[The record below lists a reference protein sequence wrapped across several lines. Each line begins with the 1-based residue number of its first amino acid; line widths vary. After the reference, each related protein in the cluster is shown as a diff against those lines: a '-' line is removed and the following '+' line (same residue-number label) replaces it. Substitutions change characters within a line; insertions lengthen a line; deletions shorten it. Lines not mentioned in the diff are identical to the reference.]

1 MTILSEM
8 RAFLDGKIKERANG
22 NKSRDIDLICYYY
35 GFGDSEF
42 PTLEEVAQRFD
53 NIGTRERV
61 RQIIARDFRSAVTPD
76 EVPSTRLLLDIL
88 SSRPYWVSSDL
99 DEAVTQEGIAEG
111 SFSLPGLLRLLD
123 DLKFE
128 HSYAALSSELLPAPR
143 SALRGATEY
152 FLVNKRDISRLRAL
166 LQRAR
171 AFPGRKGIARFE
183 DLESTHD
190 DFPAHKDL
198 MLKIIRLHPDTW
210 VRQRNDGL
218 WYLFEDRDNSLIN
231 SCRKALTA
239 FEECDLAKL
248 AQSSQS
254 LLRRRSSRYT
264 RPPVDLIED
273 YLRTSRHFAVDE
285 GTVRRPPSFRPVR
298 LNDIEEDLIQYL
310 RAHREVRYEAA
321 RAFLEGKRYTRENI
335 SQALTMSPL
344 VFVDR
349 ALGRQHHMYYTVEPL
364 DSGQPDK
371 PSTEIRY
378 SKFRDRLH
386 ELRDTDSTSEQSARR
401 EQHILLQWLFEGKD
415 TETCALCGREFTVV
429 ALVTAHKKRRAD
441 CNEGER
447 RDPYIVMPL
456 CQFGCDYLYERQ
468 HIYVEE
474 GIVRRGVPLQSGGVE
489 DAHAHELVGRR
500 LEERWLEGQSTYFH
514 RPANEGGQ

>member
-1 MTILSEM
+1 MTIFSEM
-8 RAFLDGKIKERANG
+8 KAFLDDQIEDASMHKQRN
-22 NKSRDIDLICYYY
+22 IDLICYYY
-35 GFGDSEF
+35 GFGDAEL
-42 PTLEEVAQRFD
+42 PTLDEVAQRYVEFES
-53 NIGTRERV
+53 RENV
-61 RQIIARDFRSAVTPD
+61 RLILNKYFRDVATLD
-76 EVPSTRLLLDIL
+76 QLPSVRRFQELL
-88 SSRPYWVSSDL
+88 SSQPYWSSSILESTVTEADL
-99 DEAVTQEGIAEG
+99 ATEPL
-111 SFSLPGLLRLLD
+111 SLRGLLRLLD
-123 DLKFE
+123 DLKIRPPYNTYSPDIQE
-128 HSYAALSSELLPAPR
+128 KSLKESLKYPKYVLVQVHLAPDLHS
-143 SALRGATEY
+143 
-152 FLVNKRDISRLRAL
+152 L
-166 LQRAR
+166 LQLAKN
-171 AFPGRKGIARFE
+171 FPGDKGIARIE
-183 DLESTHD
+183 DLEEASD
-190 DFPAHKDL
+190 AFAAEKKI
-198 MLKIIRLHPDTW
+198 MLQLIRNHPDSW
-210 VRQRNDGL
+210 MRKRSDGL

-254 LLRRRSSRYT
+254 LLRRRSNRYT

-298 LNDIEEDLIQYL
+298 LNDIEEDLIQYF

-321 RAFLEGKRYTRENI
+321 RAFLEGKRYARVNI

-349 ALGRQHHMYYTVEPL
+349 ALGRQNHMYYTVEPL
-364 DSGQPDK
+364 DSGQPEQ
-371 PSTEIRY
+371 PTTENRY
-378 SKFRDRLH
+378 SEFRDRLH

-401 EQHILLQWLFEGKD
+401 EQHILGQWLFEGKE
-415 TETCALCGREFTVV
+415 TEICALCGREFAVE

-447 RDPYIVMPL
+447 RDPHIVMPL
-456 CQFGCDYLYERQ
+456 CKFGCDYLYEQQ
-468 HIYVEE
+468 HVYVEE